1 MRHCLYI
8 VDGERQGTRIT
19 RRFRH
24 SEIQGKGMRVV
35 IALTQQLGGTITY
48 HSGVSG
54 TEFILSIPI
63 AVRAGSSSSEPDV
76 T

>member
-1 MRHCLYI
+1 
-8 VDGERQGTRIT
+8 
-19 RRFRH
+19 
-24 SEIQGKGMRVV
+24 
-35 IALTQQLGGTITY
+35 LGGTITY

-63 AVRAGSSSSEPDV
+63 SIRAGSSSLEPDV